1 MDQQIVIKEKEKD
14 SVKKFSKSSRLCL
27 HKGIREK
34 QVEALMKLCQA
45 LELVKQKENLKEAS

>member
-1 MDQQIVIKEKEKD
+1 VIKEKEKD
-14 SVKKFSKSSRLCL
+14 SVKKFSKSSRFCL

-34 QVEALMKLCQA
+34 QVEALMKLRQA

>member
-1 MDQQIVIKEKEKD
+1 MDQQIVIKEKKND
-14 SVKKFSKSSRLCL
+14 SVKKPSKNSRLCL

-34 QVEALMKLCQA
+34 QVEALMKLRQA